1 MTEVHKERKEAEDQI
16 AIQAL
21 RDPRD
26 PRENWVTQA
35 PPAPLPTPPILL

>member
-1 MTEVHKERKEAEDQI
+1 M

-21 RDPRD
+21 GDSRD

-35 PPAPLPTPPILL
+35 LLAPLPTPPILL

>member
-1 MTEVHKERKEAEDQI
+1 MTEVQKERWEAEDWM

-21 RDPRD
+21 EDPRD

-35 PPAPLPTPPILL
+35 PPALLPTPPILL